1 MVPESAPLQQSAIQE
16 VFYFGFVA
24 SILYV
29 GGTLPCGRF
38 YYENV
43 DGFFGN
49 FFLRLSYEYIYL
61 YMGLLAHLVDRL
73 ERALCLGAT
82 RQGTLA
88 NAQAAT
94 SAGAGEGEAELPP
107 AEPSASLS
115 APRVEETSEGGLPA
129 PQPTSETPRPEPEI
143 EAPKSVVQPW

>member
-1 MVPESAPLQQSAIQE
+1 MCAHHYEGLAWLISFYALLCYLPHAYRFWGRSGFIPKARPEATPARQSPLQE
-16 VFYFGFVA
+16 VLFVGYVA

-49 FFLRLSYEYIYL
+49 SFLRLSYEYIYL

-73 ERALCLGAT
+73 ERTYAKGA
-82 RQGTLA
+82 A
-88 NAQAAT
+88 F
-94 SAGAGEGEAELPP
+94 
-107 AEPSASLS
+107 
-115 APRVEETSEGGLPA
+115 V
-129 PQPTSETPRPEPEI
+129 
-143 EAPKSVVQPW
+143 